1 VRHNPS
7 KLIPASVDFQLF
19 RIGHH
24 RFALPAGHGVLIEDE
39 AEKREVDDG
48 GEGRDVGG
56 TGSRTETMATRAV
69 VSVFAVENIRR
80 A

>member
-1 VRHNPS
+1 M
-7 KLIPASVDFQLF
+7 F
-19 RIGHH
+19 
-24 RFALPAGHGVLIEDE
+24 EDE